1 MSCRGIALATIGAL
15 AMLAAP
21 SAVAQSGTGGT
32 APAYP
37 GNTLALE
44 QIAPIVA
51 GTTTKVRLSGHAQWN
66 EPTDDLTIPYTLS
79 IYVQNADVD
88 PRCEPSKGAQLQ
100 KAINVATLGAS
111 ESITDFVLDDDF
123 NVRPSPPNPGIDW
136 AIDSLPFVVTPGVSH
151 VLLCG
156 YQRYVTDDVAWYQL
170 PVTVSQPTCSLARGC
185 RSARPGALDLVQL
198 HRLAEGELPPR
209 ATRSRQGRQAR
220 RHGQGARVDREP
232 VARSLQRVD
241 DEWPADG
248 ARRQAQDRAR
258 ALTLSCPAPTQSSDP
273 ATIAAA
279 TMAAAAAR
287 AASSARVRVGVG
299 GRRRIGGCSPARRR

>member
-1 MSCRGIALATIGAL
+1 MACRGIALATVLFAV
-15 AMLAAP
+15 AASP
-21 SAVAQSGTGGT
+21 AGAQSGTGGT

-37 GNTLALE
+37 GNTLALA

-111 ESITDFVLDDDF
+111 ETITDFVLDDDF

-136 AIDSLPFVVTPGVSH
+136 AIDSLPFVVSPGVSH

-156 YQRYVTDDVAWYQL
+156 YQRYITDDVAWYQL
-170 PVTVSQPTCSLARGC
+170 PVNVAQPTCSFARAVVRRG
-185 RSARPGALDLVQL
+185 RALSISCNFTGSLKV
-198 HRLAEGELPPR
+198 
-209 ATRSRQGRQAR
+209 SFR
-220 RHGQGARVDREP
+220 RG
-232 VARSLQRVD
+232 S
-241 DEWPADG
+241 
-248 ARRQAQDRAR
+248 RAR
-258 ALTLSCPAPTQSSDP
+258 AKVVKLGGTGKGRVSTASLSAGRYSVSMTSGRL
-273 ATIAAA
+273 AVRVAKRRIV
-279 TMAAAAAR
+279 
-287 AASSARVRVGVG
+287 RVR
-299 GRRRIGGCSPARRR
+299 